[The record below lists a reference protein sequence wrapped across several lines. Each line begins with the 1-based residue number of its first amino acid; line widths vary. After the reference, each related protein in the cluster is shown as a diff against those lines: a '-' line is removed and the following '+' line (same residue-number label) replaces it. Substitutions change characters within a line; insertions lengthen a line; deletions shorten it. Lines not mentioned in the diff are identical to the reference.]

1 MAFLAA
7 LPSIPCFLA
16 RSFSGTRDSQPA
28 IKLGKPEYIL
38 IATLTQKVRGEFK
51 CVFRLYGWLWEKF

>member
-7 LPSIPCFLA
+7 LPSIPCFQVWA

-28 IKLGKPEYIL
+28 IKLGKLEYFL
-38 IATLTQKVRGEFK
+38 IASSYTESKGGIQVCF
-51 CVFRLYGWLWEKF
+51 